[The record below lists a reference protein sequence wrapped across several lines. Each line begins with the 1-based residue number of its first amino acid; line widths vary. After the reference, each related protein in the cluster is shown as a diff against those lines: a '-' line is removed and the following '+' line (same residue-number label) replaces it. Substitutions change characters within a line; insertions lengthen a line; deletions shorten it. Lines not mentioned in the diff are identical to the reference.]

1 MCHISYTHILQV
13 HLHPRLCQTKTI
25 LMVQLYAATSKHEE
39 NEVEDFYQ
47 EEDKVRMAVTKKDI
61 LVVLSEGYMKV
72 CRPEG
77 QDRWTKLALTVAK
90 PTQGLRL
97 LELVESQRL
106 TLADILSPSF
116 HEMKAL
122 QGVVDDQ
129 TDLHLVPKGFKSNQ
143 QRRGHI

>member
-1 MCHISYTHILQV
+1 MYHISYTHILQV
-13 HLHPRLCQTKTI
+13 HLHTRLCHTKTI

-47 EEDKVRMAVTKKDI
+47 EEDKVRMAVPKKDI

-116 HEMKAL
+116 HEMKPL
-122 QGVVDDQ
+122 QGVVDQ

>member
-1 MCHISYTHILQV
+1 MYHISYTHIHQV
-13 HLHPRLCQTKTI
+13 DLHPRLCQAKTI
-25 LMVQLYAATSKHEE
+25 LMVQLYAATSNHKE

-47 EEDKVRMAVTKKDI
+47 EEDKVRMAVPKKDI

-122 QGVVDDQ
+122 QGVVDQ